1 MILTDTNGKRWK
13 LYERLSG
20 WRYQIYPNHS
30 QLNIGKEDGDC
41 PTTALTIP
49 DHIVDRWV
57 AGEVR
62 VKVD

>member
-1 MILTDTNGKRWK
+1 LG
-13 LYERLSG
+13 G
-20 WRYQIYPNHS
+20 WRYRIYPNHS

-49 DHIVDRWV
+49 DHIADRWV

-62 VKVD
+62 VKVN

>member
-20 WRYQIYPNHS
+20 KRYQIYPHHS
-30 QLNIGKEDGDC
+30 QLNIGKEGGEC
-41 PTTALTIP
+41 PTTGLTIP
-49 DHIVDRWV
+49 DHIADKWI
-57 AGEVR
+57 AGRAR